1 MIAHIA
7 TMASLLPA
15 KYALFAAK
23 SEAKNE
29 NEEELISLYVI
40 HCMTAKTVT
49 DLCLGERLDAGT
61 SCSQR
66 NVGMD
71 RRNLVGF

>member
-1 MIAHIA
+1 MIARIA

-23 SEAKNE
+23 REVKNE
-29 NEEELISLYVI
+29 GEEVLISLFVI

-49 DLCLGERLDAGT
+49 NLCLRERLDAGT
-61 SCSQR
+61 GCS
-66 NVGMD
+66 
-71 RRNLVGF
+71 

>member
-15 KYALFAAK
+15 IYALFAAK
-23 SEAKNE
+23 TEAKNI
-29 NEEELISLYVI
+29 NKEELISLYVI

-49 DLCLGERLDAGT
+49 NLCLGERLGAGI
-61 SCSQR
+61 SRSQG
-66 NVGMD
+66 NVD
-71 RRNLVGF
+71 TYRRNLVGF